1 MAGADWGIIILL
13 GISTLVGM
21 QRGFFR
27 EALSLVTWVLALS
40 VAISFSAQ
48 LAQVT
53 TEAINTSS
61 WEIPEFINYFLV
73 ETPFVTRAL
82 AFVLLCVVTLII
94 GGLVNNLLT
103 SVVRNTGLSGLDRFL
118 GTLFG
123 LTRGLLIGLILVAGF
138 KAWTPVEEYDWWQ
151 ESTLVPAFL
160 SVLDQ
165 LPPALL
171 EEGKEVLQD
180 SPALL

>member
-1 MAGADWGIIILL
+1 MAGADWAIIILL
-13 GISTLVGM
+13 GISTLVGIR
-21 QRGFFR
+21 RGFFR

-48 LAQVT
+48 LAPMLT
-53 TEAINTSS
+53 DAIDTSS
-61 WEIPEFINYFLV
+61 WEIPEIINYFLV
-73 ETPFVTRAL
+73 ATPLVIRAL
-82 AFVLLCVVTLII
+82 AFVLLCVATLII
-94 GGLVNNLLT
+94 GGLVNNLLA
-103 SVVRNTGLSGLDRFL
+103 SIVRNTGLSGLDRLL

-138 KAWTPVEEYDWWQ
+138 QAWTPVEEYDWWQ
-151 ESTLVPAFL
+151 ESTLLPGFL
-160 SVLDQ
+160 SLLDQ

-171 EEGKEVLQD
+171 GQGKEVLQD